1 MWHLDKL
8 KRENTLTLEEYECL
22 SSVKALELIYY
33 AAEHAGEVRKEVY
46 GNEVYIRGLIKI
58 SNQCG
63 NDCFYC
69 GIRRSNKNCERYF
82 LPREQILA
90 CCAKGYVLGL
100 RTFVLQG
107 GVGTITEDTIC
118 DINII
123 SASRSV
129 NAHRLHI
136 VLFRR
141 TVTSKHEE
149 KDACRETPMNS
160 GFFAF
165 FGKIF

>member
-1 MWHLDKL
+1 MSWEKKTRCLWLFDKL

-22 SSVKALELIYY
+22 RSVIALELVYY

-90 CCAKGYVLGL
+90 CCAKDYVLGL

-107 GVGTITEDTIC
+107 GVGTITADTNC
-118 DINII
+118 DINI
-123 SASRSV
+123 
-129 NAHRLHI
+129 
-136 VLFRR
+136 
-141 TVTSKHEE
+141 K
-149 KDACRETPMNS
+149 
-160 GFFAF
+160 
-165 FGKIF
+165 

>member
-1 MWHLDKL
+1 MSWKKKTRCLWLLDKL

-22 SSVKALELIYY
+22 RSVKALELVYY

-58 SNQCG
+58 SNQCD
-63 NDCFYC
+63 NDCYYC
-69 GIRRSNKNCERYF
+69 GMRRSNKNCDRYF

-107 GVGTITEDTIC
+107 GGGTITADTIC
-118 DINII
+118 DINI
-123 SASRSV
+123 
-129 NAHRLHI
+129 
-136 VLFRR
+136 
-141 TVTSKHEE
+141 K
-149 KDACRETPMNS
+149 
-160 GFFAF
+160 
-165 FGKIF
+165 